1 MTATLDARL
10 DALRPTPPRHVALIM
25 DGNGRWAE
33 QQGLPRTEGH
43 RIGART
49 VREVVR
55 HARAEGVKVLTLFAF
70 SSLNWGRP
78 TDEVRELM
86 ALLEAFL
93 TDEEAE
99 LVQNDIQLVS
109 IGEREFLPS
118 RVRNLLTKVEQATAH
133 CGAMKLVLAVS
144 YDGRRDLIRAIQ
156 HLTAL
161 ASKGELLPAD
171 VTEPQ
176 VMRALSTRALPDV
189 DLLVR
194 TSGEKRLSGFLPMEA
209 CYAELVFVDV
219 LWPDFT
225 TADFDACVAEYR
237 HRERRFGLAGAPAH
251 PALGVPA

>member
-1 MTATLDARL
+1 MLHHAADA
-10 DALRPTPPRHVALIM
+10 TPPRHIALIM

-33 QQGLPRTEGH
+33 QQGLARSEGH
-43 RIGART
+43 RAGART
-49 VREVVR
+49 VRTVVR
-55 HARAEGVKVLTLFAF
+55 HARSRGVEVLTLFAF

-93 TDEEAE
+93 NDEEAE
-99 LVQNDIQLVS
+99 LVQNDIRLQC
-109 IGEREFLPS
+109 IGEREFLPGSVRALIS
-118 RVRNLLTKVEQATAH
+118 RVEASTAH
-133 CGAMKLVLAVS
+133 CRSMKLVLAVS

-156 HLTAL
+156 RLTAL
-161 ASKGELLPAD
+161 ASQGNLLPAD

-176 VMRALSTRALPDV
+176 VMAALSTCDLPDV

-225 TADFDACVAEYR
+225 AADFDECVAEYR
-237 HRERRFGLAGAPAH
+237 HRERRFGLAGGAPMA
-251 PALGVPA
+251 ALGVPA

>member
-1 MTATLDARL
+1 MPLREALDA
-10 DALRPTPPRHVALIM
+10 TPPRHIALIM

-33 QQGLPRTEGH
+33 QLGQPRTEGH
-43 RIGART
+43 RAGART
-49 VREVVR
+49 VRTVVR
-55 HARAEGVKVLTLFAF
+55 HARQRGVEVLTLFAF

-93 TDEEAE
+93 NDEEAE
-99 LVQNDIQLVS
+99 LVQNDIRLEC
-109 IGEREFLPS
+109 IGEREFLPGS
-118 RVRNLLTKVEQATAH
+118 VRALLARVEAATAH
-133 CGAMKLVLAVS
+133 CRSMKLVLAVS
-144 YDGRRDLIRAIQ
+144 YDGRRDLIRAVQ
-156 HLTAL
+156 RLTAL
-161 ASKGELLPAD
+161 ASQGSLLPAD

-176 VMRALSTRALPDV
+176 VMAALSTRSLPDV

-225 TADFDACVAEYR
+225 AVDFDACVAEYR
-237 HRERRFGLAGAPAH
+237 HRERRFGLAGPAPMA
-251 PALGVPA
+251 ALGVPA